1 MIHAVIFDLDGLMI
15 DSEQISLRVWRHFL
29 AEYGTSLSESQYK
42 TMIGMD
48 AQASAAYVKGQS
60 DLPLDANEIMRVHG
74 ARLMEFIGYEA
85 ITMPGLLD
93 LIRELRE
100 RDMLLAVASNS
111 PKNYVTR
118 ALGAIEGA
126 DLFNVVV
133 TADQVQRGKP
143 APDIYLAAA
152 AGLSCEP
159 PHCLALEDSPLGLQA
174 ALSAGMRA
182 VAVPNPDLEG
192 ATFEGAYASYV
203 NLYNLRH
210 DLDFLLN

>member
-15 DSEQISLRVWRHFL
+15 DSEQLSLRVWCDFL

-42 TMIGMD
+42 SMIGMD

-60 DLPLDANEIMRVHG
+60 DLPLNTDEIMRVHST
-74 ARLMEFIGYEA
+74 RLMEVIGREE
-85 ITMPGLLD
+85 ITMPGLLR

-100 RDMLLAVASNS
+100 RDKLLGVASNS

-126 DLFNVVV
+126 DLFDVVV

-159 PHCLALEDSPLGLQA
+159 THCLAIEDSPLGLQA

-182 VAVPNPDLEG
+182 VAVPNTALEG
-192 ATFEGAYASYV
+192 ATFEGAYASYAS
-203 NLYNLRH
+203 LKDLRE
-210 DLDFLLN
+210 DLGFILL